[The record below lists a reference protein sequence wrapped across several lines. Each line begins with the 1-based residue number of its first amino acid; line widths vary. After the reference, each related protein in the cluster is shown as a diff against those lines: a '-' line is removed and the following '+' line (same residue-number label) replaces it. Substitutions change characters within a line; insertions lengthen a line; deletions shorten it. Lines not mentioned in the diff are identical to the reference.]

1 MLIWYE
7 SRLVEHLRRMTL
19 ADNIERLLNI
29 FENDFSSFFK
39 TCDLN
44 FDNFSNTFLIVFYI
58 PDAVII
64 FYYTR
69 NT

>member
-1 MLIWYE
+1 
-7 SRLVEHLRRMTL
+7 MTL

-69 NT
+69 DA